1 MLEYSAESIRANL
14 PTLILGRVVE
24 MHRQVASTND
34 LVKQAGR
41 RGDGEGLVL
50 LAEEQLQG
58 RGRLGRTWTAPPG
71 SSVLC
76 SVLLRPRFS
85 PQHAFYLTISAAL
98 AIYRALGQPPPD
110 KTSSIKWPNDVLV
123 NGRKVAGV
131 LSEGEFV
138 GGEWSFAV
146 VGFGINVN
154 LDGDELE
161 ALRAVAPQATS
172 LSAEWGEAIDR
183 TTLLVNVL
191 SELESLYLALQNGQF
206 APIFDEWAG
215 ALETIGR
222 RVSVDF
228 GSGRMSGRAV
238 RVERDGS
245 LVIRTESGLERNLLA
260 GDVMT

>member
-1 MLEYSAESIRANL
+1 MLEYNAETIRANL
-14 PTLILGRVVE
+14 PTTLLGRQIE

-34 LVKQAGR
+34 VAKQAGR
-41 RGDGEGLVL
+41 RGDAEGFVVV
-50 LAEEQLQG
+50 AEEQLQG
-58 RGRLGRTWTAPPG
+58 RGRLGRTWSAPPG

-98 AIYRALGQPPPD
+98 AIYRALGRYRLD
-110 KTSSIKWPNDVLV
+110 MTHSIKWPNDVMV

-131 LSEGEFV
+131 LSEGELV
-138 GGEWSFAV
+138 GEDWSFAV

-154 LDGDELE
+154 LDSEELE

-172 LSAEWGEAIDR
+172 LSEEWGEVVDR
-183 TTLLVNVL
+183 TALLVGVL
-191 SELESLYLALQNGQF
+191 SELEGLYLVLQNGQF
-206 APIFDEWAG
+206 APIFDEWAA
-215 ALETIGR
+215 ALVTIGR
-222 RVSVDF
+222 RVSVDY

-245 LVIRTESGLERNLLA
+245 LVIRTNSGLERSLLA
-260 GDVMT
+260 GDVMM